1 MKFNL
6 KLTLAIAATLA
17 APAAQTDAA
26 HGVDTS
32 EWKCESCPF
41 PTAYESEADV
51 GALYVDE
58 DSAKFGEYNGL
69 DDKGGYPALGASG
82 GKRNAS
88 GTYFNYAVSDLGFDP
103 EARLAAGK
111 EGRFEARL
119 AYDELPRNAWDSTV
133 TPYSHSGQ
141 DALVLPS
148 GWARAGST
156 AGMTS
161 LAGSLAPQRIGTER
175 TALGA
180 GLDYLFG
187 DSLKFF
193 ADFRREESEGSRLG
207 GANFIMQAL
216 QFAEPVDATHDQ
228 FKVGAVYRFKYG
240 FARLSWY
247 GSEYDNKL
255 GSVTFDNPYL
265 PQATDTTLGRKA
277 LAPDNQAQKLSL
289 DGNFRLPWWD
299 GVLNYR
305 FAQGT
310 MEQDDLLLPLSTST
324 DLALSL
330 PLPRARLNG
339 DVDTTHYRA
348 SLSLRPHS
356 RLRGRVGYRFDERD
370 DNTAPFALAG
380 YVESDSAI
388 APAASSIRYGYE
400 RTRLDAYGE
409 VRVLDW
415 LYLSGGAEQ
424 DEMKRSNLVT
434 YKTEETRS
442 WGRLRVRPHATVE
455 VTGTYG
461 EAHVDADGGE
471 YTVQAFIPPE
481 NPLLRKFYLTNRDR
495 DFADGMLTWTP
506 WRLSFA
512 LQGSYAND
520 EYRLSELGLKSSRDY
535 RYAGTAS
542 WAVSEKISV
551 YATVG
556 YQNIVTEQE
565 GQEGLPAS
573 VLPWRAT
580 HEDEFET
587 AGGGIQW
594 RDIGGKLDLGLDY
607 TYAGSRGSID
617 TEAAAPDVAGAFPV
631 LRSRLNALRLTAG
644 YDVNERLSVRVS
656 FAREDY
662 SSSDWALQGIEAA
675 TLRNLLSMS
684 ADPYDYTVNV
694 IGLSF
699 RYRFGGGAEQGEE

>member
-6 KLTLAIAATLA
+6 KLALAIAATLA
-17 APAAQTDAA
+17 ASTAHTETA

-32 EWKCESCPF
+32 DWKCESCPF
-41 PTAYESEADV
+41 PTAYESEVDV

-58 DSAKFGEYNGL
+58 DSAKFGEFNGL
-69 DDKGGYPALGASG
+69 DEKGGYPAVGASG
-82 GKRNAS
+82 SKRNES
-88 GTYFNYAVSDLGFDP
+88 GTYFNYEVSDLGFDP

-111 EGRFEARL
+111 EGQFEARL

-133 TPYSHSGQ
+133 TPFSRSGK
-141 DALVLPS
+141 DTLVLPS
-148 GWARAGST
+148 GWVRSGST

-161 LAGSLAPQRIGTER
+161 LAGALRPVGIGTER
-175 TALGA
+175 TSLGA

-193 ADFRREESEGSRLG
+193 ADFRREDSEGSRLG

-277 LAPDNQAQKLSL
+277 LAPDNKAQKLAL

-310 MEQDDLLLPLSTST
+310 MEQDDLLLPLSTSA
-324 DLALSL
+324 DLALGL
-330 PLPRARLNG
+330 LLPRARLNG

-356 RLRGRVGYRFDERD
+356 RLRARVGYRYDERD

-380 YVESDSAI
+380 YVESDSASG
-388 APAASSIRYGYE
+388 PAVSTTRYGYE
-400 RTRLDAYGE
+400 RTRLDVYSE
-409 VRVLDW
+409 VRVFDW

-424 DEMKRSNLVT
+424 DETKRSNLVT
-434 YKTEETRS
+434 DKTEEARG

-455 VTGTYG
+455 FTGTYG
-461 EAHVDADGGE
+461 KSHTDADGGE
-471 YTVQAFIPPE
+471 YTVQAFLPPE

-495 DFADGMLTWTP
+495 DFAEGMLTWAP
-506 WRLSFA
+506 WKLSFA

-520 EYRLSELGLKSSRDY
+520 EYRLSALGLKSSRDY
-535 RYAGTAS
+535 RYSGTGS
-542 WAVSEKISV
+542 WAVTDKVSV
-551 YATVG
+551 YATAG
-556 YQNIVTEQE
+556 YQNIVTDQE

-573 VLPWRAT
+573 ILPWRAT
-580 HEDEFET
+580 HEDEFQT
-587 AGGGIQW
+587 AGGGLQW
-594 RDIGGKLDLGLDY
+594 RDIGGKFDLGLDY
-607 TYAGSRGSID
+607 SYAGSKGWID
-617 TEAAAPDVAGAFPV
+617 TASAAPGVAGAFPM
-631 LRSRLNALRLTAG
+631 LRSKLNALRFSAG
-644 YDVNERLSVRVS
+644 YDVNERLRLHLS

-662 SSSDWALQGIEAA
+662 SSSDWALDGVEPA
-675 TLRNLLSMS
+675 TIRNVLGMG
-684 ADPYDYTVNV
+684 ADPYNYTVNV

-699 RYRFGGGAEQGEE
+699 RYRFGDGAEQGGE